1 MAKDVLSGDHPAM
14 KSVDELVYD
23 HGLLDSGMVARM
35 SETLSIDKDE
45 LIKNRYEAFRKY
57 LGKGYA
63 DDNLYLKNGDGTFRY
78 NPKRVTDTS
87 RREFLDMAGRDS
99 GFDFLTSNGGGV
111 GPIKIRNLT
120 KRKSVGARPEDL
132 GDVFAGD
139 VFDATMQDVWDLHP
153 FEVLVKNN
161 KYLERLPRKVKEKLV
176 SLEAGTALG
185 VGKPFK
191 VRHSE
196 MYTKEANKGLAS
208 DPGKFFKREPY
219 RPSEV
224 KSVINQLHMD
234 SPNFE
239 LLESL
244 SQSDFS
250 TYNDLSGL
258 STFTKPN
265 KRGFI
270 NKKKK

>member
-1 MAKDVLSGDHPAM
+1 
-14 KSVDELVYD
+14 
-23 HGLLDSGMVARM
+23 
-35 SETLSIDKDE
+35 
-45 LIKNRYEAFRKY
+45 
-57 LGKGYA
+57 
-63 DDNLYLKNGDGTFRY
+63 
-78 NPKRVTDTS
+78 
-87 RREFLDMAGRDS
+87 MAGRDS

-120 KRKSVGARPEDL
+120 KRKKCWRSARGL
-132 GDVFAGD
+132 RRCFLLAMYS
-139 VFDATMQDVWDLHP
+139 MQRCRMWDLHP

-224 KSVINQLHMD
+224 KCKPTAYGL
-234 SPNFE
+234 PLFE
-239 LLESL
+239 LLR
-244 SQSDFS
+244 
-250 TYNDLSGL
+250 
-258 STFTKPN
+258 KPQP
-265 KRGFI
+265 KRL
-270 NKKKK
+270 